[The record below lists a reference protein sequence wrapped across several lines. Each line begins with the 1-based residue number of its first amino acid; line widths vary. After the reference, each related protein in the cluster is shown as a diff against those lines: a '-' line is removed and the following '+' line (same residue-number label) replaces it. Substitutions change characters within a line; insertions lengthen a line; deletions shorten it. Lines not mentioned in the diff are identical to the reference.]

1 MILPSKRWFLTAAGL
16 ALLWPLV
23 LLWPGA
29 ASLLLVIDL
38 LWIVALVMDAWRV
51 SAAPLAELRPQREA
65 PPAFSVGRPL
75 PISYVWHNPL
85 PFDVTLEI
93 REAPPPLLQIRGRDT
108 RVVRIGSS
116 ERVRETLL
124 VEPVRRGKG
133 KSGPIHVRVAG
144 PWGLARR
151 QGRLTLPW
159 EATVFPPLKGVA
171 LRSLLTPAQRRRE
184 AGLRSVRQ
192 LGEGRVFESL
202 AEWVPGE
209 DTRTIDWKATAR
221 RGKVMAR
228 RYEDERR
235 QQVMLV
241 LDAGRRLT
249 AESDGRARL
258 EDAIEA
264 MLHLAA
270 AALDHDD
277 DVGLLVFTD
286 TVERYL
292 RPARG
297 RRALSA
303 LMDALAAVE
312 GKLVEPDY
320 PGGFAFLAT
329 RSRRRAFTVVFTD
342 VIDRTASEALIA
354 HTVSLRPRHLPL
366 AVVLRDPS
374 LERLANARPHD
385 ADRAFSRAAAE
396 ELLLARADALADMRR
411 RGVLVLDVPPAGA
424 ARAVTD
430 RYGRLKREGKL

>member
-1 MILPSKRWFLTAAGL
+1 MILPSRRWFLIAAGL

-23 LLWPGA
+23 LLGPGLA
-29 ASLLLVIDL
+29 PVLLVLDL
-38 LWIVALVMDAWRV
+38 LWVVALVVDAWRV
-51 SAAPLAELRPQREA
+51 SAEPLSQLRPQRDA

-75 PISYVWHNPL
+75 QVSYIWHNPL
-85 PFDVTLEI
+85 PFGLTLEV
-93 REAPPPLLQIRGRDT
+93 RESLPPSLQLRGSGT
-108 RVVRIGSS
+108 RVVELPASGRT
-116 ERVRETLL
+116 RETLS
-124 VEPVRRGKG
+124 VDPMRRGKG
-133 KSGPIHVRVAG
+133 SSGPIHVRLLG
-144 PWGLARR
+144 PWGLAIR
-151 QGRLTLPW
+151 QGRLNLPW

-264 MLHLAA
+264 ILHLAA

-303 LMDALAAVE
+303 IMDALAAVE

-320 PGGFAFLAT
+320 PGAFAFLAT

-374 LERLANARPHD
+374 LERLANSRPRD
-385 ADRAFSRAAAE
+385 ADGAFRRAAAE
-396 ELLLARADALADMRR
+396 ELLLARAEALNDMRR

-424 ARAVTD
+424 AKAVTE